1 VGRRVTLLSA
11 LLVIAA
17 LFGAGAANANPHL
30 AGVFD
35 LRGQPGHMARGPD
48 GNIWVNL
55 TLNTNDK
62 TLARIEPDG
71 TVTRYGPTELG
82 MGDNN
87 AGISAGPDHNL
98 WITKKNFG
106 VVRVPPADPSSA
118 KEFAIPAITDARG
131 ITQGPLGRMW
141 AASADQFISFD
152 PANPLG
158 FSNVTIDGMG
168 ARGIDASGGR
178 LWIADFAG
186 QRIVRVGP
194 AGVKFFNV
202 GGGPQETARGPEKSI
217 AYANPGGDPESVGR
231 IKPGKGFKVTDTPN
245 ADPFG
250 LTFAEDNRWWIAEFA
265 KSKMGLLSP
274 NGDFKQFDLP
284 DNSGPRNVARG
295 PAGSHTLWVGLETS
309 HQVARI
315 KGVG

>member
-1 VGRRVTLLSA
+1 MVAA
-11 LLVIAA
+11 LL
-17 LFGAGAANANPHL
+17 GAGAANANPHL

-35 LRGQPGHMARGPD
+35 LKGQPGHMARGPD

-55 TLNTNDK
+55 TNGNNGK
-62 TLARIEPDG
+62 NLARIEPDG

-98 WITKKNFG
+98 WITKPNFG

-118 KEFAIPAITDARG
+118 KEFAIPAITNARG
-131 ITQGPLGRMW
+131 ITQGPEGKMW
-141 AASADQFISFD
+141 AASGDQLVSFD
-152 PANPLG
+152 PANPAG
-158 FSNVTIDGMG
+158 FAARTITGMD
-168 ARGIDASGGR
+168 ARGIDASGGK

-186 QRIVRVGP
+186 MRIVKADP
-194 AGVKFFNV
+194 AGGGKSYNV
-202 GGGPQETARGPEKSI
+202 GGGPQEVARGPNGSI

-231 IKPGKGFKVTDTPN
+231 IKPGSAPKVTDTPM

-250 LTFAEDNRWWIAEFA
+250 MTFAEDHRWWIAEFA
-265 KSKMGLLSP
+265 KSQMGILSP
-274 NGDFKQFDLP
+274 NGDFKQFKDLP
-284 DNSGPRNVARG
+284 EDSGPRNVARG
-295 PAGSHTLWVGLETS
+295 PAGSHTIWVGLETS
-309 HQVARI
+309 KQVARI